1 MFSLSS
7 STFYLCCFN
16 YILLIF
22 SPSMLVILYSLYSSI
37 ISLYALVG
45 GPTHVH
51 HGGSTSTI
59 DLVFVP
65 DPSLMTAAQLFL
77 HCPAQTIMESLWKLT
92 GSLTNCKG

>member
-1 MFSLSS
+1 MLMFSLSS

-51 HGGSTSTI
+51 HDGSTST
-59 DLVFVP
+59 
-65 DPSLMTAAQLFL
+65 MT
-77 HCPAQTIMESLWKLT
+77 
-92 GSLTNCKG
+92 